1 MDLCAFRIEDVDFVA
16 TAGRDR
22 MSQLFMWKKGQL
34 SLLQTMDEHAGAV
47 TGVLFE
53 EDERRLITHSSDRS
67 VVVRETMFREEGN
80 VESLAFVM
88 LRAIT
93 VKASPTSMCLTGN
106 DELLIATVD
115 RCIGKYKI
123 KNGQCTSSFKCSDA
137 DGGEAAV
144 MSKVLYASSLNGS
157 PAIAGVAS
165 SDKSVR
171 MYTEYGSLIAR
182 DWGHTEGI
190 TDVALLPADDNCSSS
205 RLVTVAA
212 DSTIFIWDTVLAN
225 PAQAAD
231 PGGLGIVLEA
241 NGTPNDIALNPP
253 LRKIISHTDLSRQR
267 RLKSSSESEPVSP
280 TASVGPRSPQRLRK
294 KPSRISTATTPRLD
308 PAFLSVFPD
317 SPTSRRDS
325 IRHRSPSPTTPRI
338 AEAPKP
344 RAQTSS
350 KRRTSTAASNNLS
363 TTLGRFNKSSDNVSK
378 VKPTT
383 SSPTATIT
391 AASVSSLTTSTDS
404 VCRSLRSYRKRFAAN
419 GNAVLPPN
427 SLRELEKELK
437 LTLAALGA
445 RTEGC
450 KADERGERKRT
461 ESIVTI
467 GEDGDDSVSVIG
479 LGRNGSVG
487 GDGDVDVDAVVGA
500 LEEVGLEGGR

>member
-1 MDLCAFRIEDVDFVA
+1 
-16 TAGRDR
+16 
-22 MSQLFMWKKGQL
+22 
-34 SLLQTMDEHAGAV
+34 
-47 TGVLFE
+47 
-53 EDERRLITHSSDRS
+53 
-67 VVVRETMFREEGN
+67 
-80 VESLAFVM
+80 
-88 LRAIT
+88 
-93 VKASPTSMCLTGN
+93 
-106 DELLIATVD
+106 
-115 RCIGKYKI
+115 
-123 KNGQCTSSFKCSDA
+123 
-137 DGGEAAV
+137 
-144 MSKVLYASSLNGS
+144 
-157 PAIAGVAS
+157 
-165 SDKSVR
+165 

-190 TDVALLPADDNCSSS
+190 TDVALLPADDNSCSS

-212 DSTIFIWDTVLAN
+212 DSTIFIWDTVLAS
-225 PAQAAD
+225 PTQAAD

-241 NGTPNDIALNPP
+241 NGTANDIALNPP
-253 LRKIISHTDLSRQR
+253 LRKIISHTDLSRHR

-344 RAQTSS
+344 RAQTTQ
-350 KRRTSTAASNNLS
+350 KRRTSTAASNNL
-363 TTLGRFNKSSDNVSK
+363 TATLGRFNKSSDNVSSK
-378 VKPTT
+378 ASKTT
-383 SSPTATIT
+383 SSPTGTAT

-445 RTEGC
+445 KTDGC

-461 ESIVTI
+461 ESVVTI
-467 GEDGDDSVSVIG
+467 GEDGDDSVSVSG
-479 LGRNGSVG
+479 LGRNVSVG
-487 GDGDVDVDAVVGA
+487 GDVDVDAVVGA
-500 LEEVGLEGGR
+500 LGEVSVGDER